1 MSVDTIHTR
10 TPNRDSVQSALVDVS
25 DLPAER
31 VLGYAREATTAGEE
45 VHLEHRAGRTYL
57 VTG

>member
-10 TPNRDSVQSALVDVS
+10 TPNRDSVRSALVEVS

-31 VLGYAREATTAGEE
+31 VQEYAREATTAGEE
-45 VHLEHRAGRTYL
+45 VHLKHRAGRTYL